1 MGSHATLA
9 TWTAGFVT
17 HSCEETE
24 RAAEAFAALLPS
36 DTVLALEGDLGAGK
50 TTFVRGLVRGLG
62 VTGDITS
69 PSFALLNVYEGKR
82 QIFHVAAYRLTQPE
96 AFDDLLIW
104 DLAKSPW
111 NVLVEWPQKVAARLP
126 AARWQM
132 KTTDRKLD
140 WHGGGVLTRPPS
152 AGTRSPA

>member
-1 MGSHATLA
+1 MGSPAALA
-9 TWTAGFVT
+9 TWTAGLIT
-17 HSCEETE
+17 RSGEETE
-24 RAAEAFAALLPS
+24 RAAEAFAALLPP

-69 PSFALLNVYEGKR
+69 PSFALLNVYEGRR
-82 QIFHVAAYRLTQPE
+82 QVFHVDAYRLTRPE

-111 NVLVEWPQKVAARLP
+111 NVVVEWPEKVAARL
-126 AARWQM
+126 
-132 KTTDRKLD
+132 
-140 WHGGGVLTRPPS
+140 
-152 AGTRSPA
+152 SPATLPPRSKETSPDPRSVGHQRPLVA

>member
-1 MGSHATLA
+1 MGSPDALA
-9 TWTAGFVT
+9 TWTAGLVT
-17 HSCEETE
+17 RSGEETE
-24 RAAEAFAALLPS
+24 RAAEAFAALLPP

-69 PSFALLNVYEGKR
+69 PSFALLNVYEGQR
-82 QIFHVAAYRLTQPE
+82 QIFHVDAYRLTCPE

-111 NVLVEWPQKVAARLP
+111 NVIVEWPEKVAARLP
-126 AARWQM
+126 SARWQM
-132 KTTDRKLD
+132 KTAILAD
-140 WHGGGVLTRPPS
+140 GGHRFQLTL
-152 AGTRSPA
+152 AG

>member
-1 MGSHATLA
+1 MGSPATLA
-9 TWTAGFVT
+9 TWTAGLVT
-17 HSCEETE
+17 RSGEETE
-24 RAAEAFAALLPS
+24 RAAEAFAALLPP

-69 PSFALLNVYEGKR
+69 PSFALLNVYEGRR
-82 QIFHVAAYRLTQPE
+82 QVFHVDAYRLTQPE

-111 NVLVEWPQKVAARLP
+111 NVANENRHPGGWRSSVSTDPRGLAYLSKRL
-126 AARWQM
+126 
-132 KTTDRKLD
+132 
-140 WHGGGVLTRPPS
+140 
-152 AGTRSPA
+152 RSFSVR